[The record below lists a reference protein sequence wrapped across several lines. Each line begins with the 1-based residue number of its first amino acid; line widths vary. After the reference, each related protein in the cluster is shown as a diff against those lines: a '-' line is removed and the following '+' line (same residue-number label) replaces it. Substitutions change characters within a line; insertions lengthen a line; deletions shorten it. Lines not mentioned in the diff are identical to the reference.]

1 MEVQHVGL
9 SARDRQALASIEDG
23 LAESDP
29 DLVTRL
35 DSLSRLV
42 ADEETPAPAQRPAS
56 RLRVVVSR
64 LARWLPRSRGGRST
78 RTYSRRGS
86 AILAIWLAIS
96 CALIATAVTL
106 SHVPSGRAC
115 AAMLAVHCDSP
126 APAGPPQPSAR

>member
-1 MEVQHVGL
+1 MGL
-9 SARDRQALASIEDG
+9 SARERQALASIEDG

-42 ADEETPAPAQRPAS
+42 ADEDTPAPAQRPAG
-56 RLRVVVSR
+56 RLRVLVSP
-64 LARWLPRSRGGRST
+64 LARWLPGSHDDRGT
-78 RTYSRRGS
+78 ATYSRRGS

-106 SHVPSGRAC
+106 SHVPSSGAC
-115 AAMLAVHCDSP
+115 AAMLALHCDSP

>member
-1 MEVQHVGL
+1 MGL
-9 SARDRQALASIEDG
+9 SARERQALASIEDG

-42 ADEETPAPAQRPAS
+42 AHEDTPAPAQRPAG
-56 RLRVVVSR
+56 RLRFLVSP
-64 LARWLPRSRGGRST
+64 LAQWLPGSHGDRST
-78 RTYSRRGS
+78 PTYSRRGS

-106 SHVPSGRAC
+106 SHVPSSGAC
-115 AAMLAVHCDSP
+115 AAMLALHCDSP